1 MRGQLLT
8 GCLLL
13 ILALEASAQ
22 RLSTTPGYTESEIK
36 AAFTLHLISFISWP
50 NSQQPNVLC
59 VVDES
64 GVHDALELLL
74 NKREAKD
81 ISLRSLVDTRDVG
94 PCDLLFLGS
103 DVDLPAFDHTLPV
116 LTIGERTGFAAAGGM
131 VELSR
136 RAGRVELI
144 INESELQ
151 HAGFSASSRLMS
163 LATIVTPGVVR
174 P

>member
-1 MRGQLLT
+1 MRGALLT

-13 ILALEASAQ
+13 ILALQAGAQ
-22 RLSTTPGYTESEIK
+22 KLGATPGYTESEIK
-36 AAFTLHLISFISWP
+36 AAFTLHLMTFITWP
-50 NSQQPNVLC
+50 NNQQPKVLC
-59 VVDES
+59 VVDDD
-64 GVHDALELLL
+64 GVYGALELLID
-74 NKREAKD
+74 KRTAKD
-81 ISLRSLVDTRDVG
+81 ISLKSLVDTLKIKT
-94 PCDLLFLGS
+94 CDLLFLGS
-103 DVDLPAFDHTLPV
+103 DVELPTLDDTLPL

-136 RAGRVELI
+136 RAGRVELT

-163 LATIVTPGVVR
+163 LATIVTPKEVR